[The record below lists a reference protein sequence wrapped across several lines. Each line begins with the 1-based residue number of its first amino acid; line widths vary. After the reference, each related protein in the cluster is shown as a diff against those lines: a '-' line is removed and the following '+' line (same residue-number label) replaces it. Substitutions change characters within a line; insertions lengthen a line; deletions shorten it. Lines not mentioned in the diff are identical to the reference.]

1 MRTLLIA
8 GLTLL
13 LTGLAVN
20 AMADRGNRYGG
31 QNDRYDRGD
40 RINQRLDARGDRVE
54 RRFDHRADR
63 AADRGNYRQAY
74 RLKEKGER
82 INRRLDRRGDRFEA
96 RYDHRPRY
104 SSRYYN
110 HRAFRAAPRYP
121 LYGGQFGLGI
131 YVPGFWFS
139 GVWHD

>member
-1 MRTLLIA
+1 MRTFFIA

-31 QNDRYDRGD
+31 QYDRYDRGD
-40 RINQRLDARGDRVE
+40 RINQRLDARGDRIE

-63 AADRGNYRQAY
+63 AADRGNYRKAY

-82 INRRLDRRGDRFEA
+82 INRRLDRRGDRLEA
-96 RYDHRPRY
+96 RHDFRARHWNRY
-104 SSRYYN
+104 HN
-110 HRAFRAAPRYP
+110 HRALRVAPVYPRYGDR
-121 LYGGQFGLGI
+121 LGLGI